1 MNKKTVNEWISP
13 AYRALADHGIAVDGK
28 VKKTYRGQISTFG
41 AAISTGSLRAAVAF
55 FSDNGA
61 ASVKRDKLMDAILD
75 ILQKEE
81 IAPSSCKN
89 LYQYVDQNELE
100 AKEPIL
106 NATIALKLAMNLY
119 HLEQEK

>member
-13 AYRALADHGIAVDGK
+13 AYKALAKYEIAVDGK
-28 VKKTYRGQISTFG
+28 VKKTFRGQISTFG

-55 FSDNGA
+55 FSDNGS
-61 ASVKRDKLMDAILD
+61 ASVKRENLMHAILD
-75 ILQKEE
+75 ILKSEK
-81 IAPSSCKN
+81 IAPASCDS
-89 LYQYVDQNELE
+89 LYQYVDQNELD

-119 HLEQEK
+119 HLE